1 MHFRVS
7 VMKRA
12 KILVSDIRKCVQRL
26 KGVFVAA

>member
-12 KILVSDIRKCVQRL
+12 KILVSDIRKCVSVL
-26 KGVFVAA
+26 KKCVVS